1 MSVFIALQIE
11 TSEVVDEENEEAKT
25 PKDRANMEEKYQLGK
40 ENREASF
47 RRVEPLINLWA
58 VLWSELQL
66 VFRIF

>member
-47 RRVEPLINLWA
+47 RRVEPLINL
-58 VLWSELQL
+58 
-66 VFRIF
+66 